1 MTNSKENDKFD
12 LRVKGLNIKI
22 TRIKKMI
29 TNRRSSWLLYKFSS
43 STPHDMYREQN
54 GECAYWCKGVKGI
67 SFTDLS
73 PFWENLLICELLSP
87 VSYISLSN
95 LAPLSEDPL
104 EAQDKWQSN
113 LWCEPYAVQD
123 PQDLSLHLG
132 SCEMS

>member
-1 MTNSKENDKFD
+1 MTDSKENDKFD
-12 LRVKGLNIKI
+12 LGVKGLNIKI

-73 PFWENLLICELLSP
+73 QFWENLLMCELLSP

>member
-1 MTNSKENDKFD
+1 MTDTKENDKFD

-43 STPHDMYREQN
+43 STPHDMNREQN
-54 GECAYWCKGVKGI
+54 GECAYWCKGVKGK

-87 VSYISLSN
+87 VSYIFLSN

-104 EAQDKWQSN
+104 EVQDKWQSN
-113 LWCEPYAVQD
+113 LWCEPNVVQD
-123 PQDLSLHLG
+123 PQDLSLHQG